1 MTNRRDFLKAS
12 AVACT
17 GLFLPSL
24 VQAGPGSVQES
35 DPTAQALGY
44 KANAK
49 SVDKS
54 KFPKYAA
61 GQACGSCMFYQGG
74 AAANGACPIFGGKLV
89 AAKGWCNSY
98 SKKA

>member
-1 MTNRRDFLKAS
+1 MTNRRNFLKAS
-12 AVACT
+12 VVACT
-17 GLFLPSL
+17 GLIFSSI
-24 VQAGPGSVQES
+24 VHAGPGSVQES
-35 DPTAQALGY
+35 EPTAQALGY